1 VIPAAF
7 ITEWRA
13 RVPWPESYQV
23 EQDLIL
29 SRLMVEIA
37 GSELL
42 GGELV
47 MRGGTCLHKLHLL
60 KPYRYSEDLDYVR
73 RTAGPI
79 GTYLDQLRAVAED
92 VGLSVSHV
100 DRAGQMVHVI
110 LEAQAT
116 DPHGQIRIKI
126 ETNITETT
134 PFQTPT
140 TIEHA
145 IASRWWNGD
154 AKIPTFVLD
163 EMMSTKLRALYQR
176 RKGRDLFD
184 IWLVLT
190 GGEAAPAEIVGGLE
204 HYMRNN
210 VFTYPQLRLNLL
222 GKLTDAS
229 FRTDLASLVAEIPE
243 GYNID
248 IAADTLMERIGV
260 LLRNAPPLER
270 IVDGGWRERPSDK
283 MSTE

>member
-1 VIPAAF
+1 MIPSAF

-13 RVPWPESYQV
+13 RVPWPESHQV

-37 GSELL
+37 NNELL

-47 MRGGTCLHKLHLL
+47 MRGGTCLHKLHLP

-79 GTYLDQLRAVAED
+79 GPYLDQLRTIADGA
-92 VGLSVSHV
+92 GLSVSHV
-100 DRAGQMVHVI
+100 DRGGQMVHMI
-110 LEAQAT
+110 LDAEAT

-126 ETNITETT
+126 ETNIAETT
-134 PFQTPT
+134 PFTAPT
-140 TIEHA
+140 TIDHA
-145 IASRWWNGD
+145 VASRWWSGE
-154 AKIPTFVLD
+154 APIPTFVLD

-184 IWLVLT
+184 LWLVLT
-190 GGEAAPAEIVGGLE
+190 SGEMTPAEIVGGLD
-204 HYMRNN
+204 HYMRKD

-222 GKLTDAS
+222 EKLADAS
-229 FRTDLASLVAEIPE
+229 FCADLASLVVEMPE
-243 GYNID
+243 SYD
-248 IAADTLMERIGV
+248 VDVAADTLMEGIGA
-260 LLRNAPPLER
+260 LLRNAPPVDH
-270 IVDGGWRERPSDK
+270 IVDGGWRERR
-283 MSTE
+283 